1 MIDVSTDADVKQRNA
16 VSREGNSSDAA
27 ADSSDSDVS
36 ESDVAMATTAATA
49 AANDDDDT
57 KHRSHVAIDNLDT
70 RTSVETVLEKTAVH
84 IIADGDAE
92 SGHRGGSVAAKSD
105 FSFVTSFLQHLMML
119 LDSFETL
126 VDIAA
131 DDVARKLCIYSLFTV
146 Y

>member
-1 MIDVSTDADVKQRNA
+1 MIDVSTDADVKQRDA

-36 ESDVAMATTAATA
+36 ESDVAMATT

-92 SGHRGGSVAAKSD
+92 SGHRGGSVTAKSD

-119 LDSFETL
+119 LHFFETL

>member
-1 MIDVSTDADVKQRNA
+1 MIDVSTDADVKQRDA

-36 ESDVAMATTAATA
+36 ESDVAMATT

-131 DDVARKLCIYSLFTV
+131 DDVARKLCICSLFTV